1 MIQLVPQL
9 RILLACRPVDFR
21 CGIDGL
27 AALCR
32 RELAEN
38 PMSGALFVFRNRSG
52 TALKLLCYDG
62 LGYYLV
68 TRRFSH
74 GRVRWWPQ
82 ASDSPLHLLEA
93 QQLSVLLYQGLPDQ
107 AQFAPAWRKLSIPS
121 PQVTTAPDA
130 APALV

>member
-21 CGIDGL
+21 CGIDRL
-27 AALCR
+27 AARCR
-32 RELAEN
+32 QELAEN

-68 TRRFSH
+68 TRRFSQ

-93 QQLSVLLYQGLPDQ
+93 QQLSVLLYQGLPDE
-107 AQFAPAWRKLSIPS
+107 AKFAPAWRKLPEHH
-121 PQVTTAPDA
+121 PQAATAEA
-130 APALV
+130 SSRL

>member
-9 RILLACRPVDFR
+9 RILLACQPVDFR

-27 AALCR
+27 AALCKQ
-32 RELAEN
+32 ELAEN

-68 TRRFSH
+68 TRRFSR

-82 ASDSPLHLLEA
+82 ASDSCLQPIEA

-107 AQFAPAWRKLSIPS
+107 AQFAPAWRKLSS
-121 PQVTTAPDA
+121 SGAQVANPLSTGP
-130 APALV
+130 PFG